1 MAKQVRYFTQ
11 IVDHLNREFG
21 QEKSEAIMANALQRY
36 DELLEENKDEAKECY
51 MHTRERIY
59 PVIACFDALLS
70 EGVERKKAADFIVD
84 YYKWRSGKLAPFIK
98 KAFKI
103 LGLYRIVPKFF
114 MGMTEKSFG
123 PKAGFASK
131 DHFVS
136 KDEVRFNMTKCPY
149 FDKCKQYGLPLM
161 KKIVPFGF
169 KKGSGVG
176 WRYTWHEDDPKNEF
190 RFECNECIYAKI
202 LGRRN
207 LLKLGTMCC
216 HADIINY
223 GALPFTDFIRT
234 KTLCHGGEY
243 CDFRFVR
250 HDSDAGEG
258 WSRYKSI

>member
-11 IVDHLNREFG
+11 IVGHLNREFG
-21 QEKSEAIMANALQRY
+21 QEKSEAIMAKALQRY

-59 PVIACFDALLS
+59 PAIACFDALLS

-103 LGLYRIVPKFF
+103 PGLYRIVPKFF

-136 KDEVRFNMTKCPY
+136 KDEVRFNMTRCPY
-149 FDKCKQYGLPLM
+149 FEKCKQYGCTE
-161 KKIVPFGF
+161 IVRGF
-169 KKGSGVG
+169 CDA
-176 WRYTWHEDDPKNEF
+176 DDICYGHMHPK
-190 RFECNECIYAKI
+190 
-202 LGRRN
+202 LSW
-207 LLKLGTMCC
+207 
-216 HADIINY
+216 D
-223 GALPFTDFIRT
+223 RT
-234 KTLCHGGEY
+234 KTIGYGY
-243 CDFRFVR
+243 DVCDFKVR
-250 HDSDAGEG
+250 I
-258 WSRYKSI
+258 RQ

>member
-21 QEKSEAIMANALQRY
+21 LKKSEAVMAKALQRY

-59 PVIACFDALLS
+59 PAIACFDALLS

-84 YYKWRSGKLAPFIK
+84 YYKWRAGKLAPFIQ

-103 LGLYRIVPKFF
+103 PGLYRIVPKFF

-136 KDEVRFNMTKCPY
+136 KDEVRLNMTRCPY
-149 FDKCKQYGLPLM
+149 FEKCKQYGCIE
-161 KKIVPFGF
+161 IVRGF
-169 KKGSGVG
+169 CDA
-176 WRYTWHEDDPKNEF
+176 DDICYGHMHPK
-190 RFECNECIYAKI
+190 
-202 LGRRN
+202 LSW
-207 LLKLGTMCC
+207 
-216 HADIINY
+216 D
-223 GALPFTDFIRT
+223 RT
-234 KTLCHGGEY
+234 KTIGYGY
-243 CDFRFVR
+243 DVCDFKVR
-250 HDSDAGEG
+250 I
-258 WSRYKSI
+258 RQ

>member
-11 IVDHLNREFG
+11 IVGHLNREFG
-21 QEKSEAIMANALQRY
+21 QEKSEAIMAKALQRY

-59 PVIACFDALLS
+59 PAIACFDALLS

-103 LGLYRIVPKFF
+103 PGLYRIVPKFF

-136 KDEVRFNMTKCPY
+136 KEEVRFNMTRCPY
-149 FDKCKQYGLPLM
+149 FEKCKQYGCTE
-161 KKIVPFGF
+161 IVRGF
-169 KKGSGVG
+169 CDA
-176 WRYTWHEDDPKNEF
+176 DDICYGHMHPK
-190 RFECNECIYAKI
+190 
-202 LGRRN
+202 LSW
-207 LLKLGTMCC
+207 
-216 HADIINY
+216 D
-223 GALPFTDFIRT
+223 RT
-234 KTLCHGGEY
+234 KTIGYGY
-243 CDFRFVR
+243 DVCDFKVR
-250 HDSDAGEG
+250 
-258 WSRYKSI
+258 IIQ

>member
-11 IVDHLNREFG
+11 IVGHLNREFG
-21 QEKSEAIMANALQRY
+21 QEKSEAIMAKALQRY

-59 PVIACFDALLS
+59 PAIACFDALLS

-103 LGLYRIVPKFF
+103 PGLYRIVPKFF

-136 KDEVRFNMTKCPY
+136 KEEVRFNMTRCPY
-149 FDKCKQYGLPLM
+149 FEKCKQYGCTE
-161 KKIVPFGF
+161 IVRGF
-169 KKGSGVG
+169 CDA
-176 WRYTWHEDDPKNEF
+176 DDICYGHMHPK
-190 RFECNECIYAKI
+190 
-202 LGRRN
+202 LSW
-207 LLKLGTMCC
+207 
-216 HADIINY
+216 D
-223 GALPFTDFIRT
+223 RT
-234 KTLCHGGEY
+234 KTIGYGY
-243 CDFRFVR
+243 DVCDFNVR
-250 HDSDAGEG
+250 
-258 WSRYKSI
+258 IIQ

>member
-21 QEKSEAIMANALQRY
+21 QEKSEAIMVNALQRY

-59 PVIACFDALLS
+59 PAIACFDALLS

-84 YYKWRSGKLAPFIK
+84 YYKWRSGKLAPFIQ

-103 LGLYRIVPKFF
+103 PGLYRIVPKFF

-136 KDEVRFNMTKCPY
+136 KDEVRLNMTRCPY
-149 FDKCKQYGLPLM
+149 FDKCKQYGCTE
-161 KKIVPFGF
+161 IVRGF
-169 KKGSGVG
+169 CDA
-176 WRYTWHEDDPKNEF
+176 DDICYGHMHPK
-190 RFECNECIYAKI
+190 
-202 LGRRN
+202 LSW
-207 LLKLGTMCC
+207 
-216 HADIINY
+216 D
-223 GALPFTDFIRT
+223 RT
-234 KTLCHGGEY
+234 KTIGYGY
-243 CDFRFVR
+243 DICDFKVR
-250 HDSDAGEG
+250 
-258 WSRYKSI
+258 IIQ

>member
-11 IVDHLNREFG
+11 IVGHLNREFG
-21 QEKSEAIMANALQRY
+21 QEKSEAIMAKALQRY

-59 PVIACFDALLS
+59 PAIACFDALLS

-103 LGLYRIVPKFF
+103 PGLYRIVPKFF

-136 KDEVRFNMTKCPY
+136 KDEVRLNMTRCPY
-149 FDKCKQYGLPLM
+149 FEKCKQYGCTE
-161 KKIVPFGF
+161 IVRGF
-169 KKGSGVG
+169 CDA
-176 WRYTWHEDDPKNEF
+176 DDICYGHMHPK
-190 RFECNECIYAKI
+190 
-202 LGRRN
+202 LSW
-207 LLKLGTMCC
+207 
-216 HADIINY
+216 D
-223 GALPFTDFIRT
+223 RT
-234 KTLCHGGEY
+234 KTIGYGY
-243 CDFRFVR
+243 DVCDFKVR
-250 HDSDAGEG
+250 I
-258 WSRYKSI
+258 RQ